1 MAKLSKN
8 LKESNRIL
16 KEMNVSAVEFQS
28 TVNAI
33 QEGLKKVA
41 KEEQSVGDLIDIAKK
56 NNRKLKTAA
65 DALAK
70 IKKEELKTEKG
81 KQKFLRAQAK
91 FQGLQNKNAAVQEA
105 IQKRIVNATD
115 SEAISLAKI
124 SKAQKDIE
132 ESAEETAKNFKEIN
146 EATEKINKSGKIFQN
161 ISNALGTIPGVGPLI
176 AKPFQRAA
184 AAAKDATAKGKSFAT
199 SLAAGGAQAVS
210 LTGIFGMLMKTL
222 FSADS
227 RVTNLAKTL
236 QMSKEEASIV
246 NDEFTNIG
254 VSSGKAFFNAKN
266 LSEATAQLSKH
277 LGVANRLNTDLVK
290 NQTFL
295 TKQVGV
301 SEGSAGKIAGLTKLQ
316 GKNAKDVNKEIA
328 TSVGN
333 LKKETGIAV
342 NLNDVFEDVANAN
355 AGLKAAY
362 GFNTKLLAEQV
373 VKSKQLG
380 LSLEQSANMANS
392 LLNFEESIENE
403 LSAEL
408 LTGKN
413 LNLERARGLALEGKS
428 VEAATELANQIG
440 GTAELS
446 RMNVI
451 QQEALAK
458 AMGMERNELIESVQ
472 KREILSKLGADS
484 LEQLEEE
491 GRLQELSGT
500 ELGEQ
505 ILKQYEQ
512 TSAAEKFQAAVV
524 KIQEAFGAMMEGPLG
539 SVINGLA
546 TAASSAGTLYTVMG
560 ALGAMSLGRL
570 LAQLGAAVA
579 ANSASAAAALTTAS
593 AITFGLGLIAI
604 LTAVGVGLATMNSE
618 ADKTA
623 KKMTKVGDLGIKPN
637 GGPVVMSA
645 KEGAIF
651 QGSKNDGVEMSPTAG
666 NPNRGGGADM
676 TETNTLLQ
684 QLIDLV
690 SAGGTVTLDG
700 QKVGETLRLGAFE
713 TN

>member
-227 RVTNLAKTL
+227 RVTNLSKIL
-236 QMSKEEASIV
+236 QISKKEASIV

>member
-290 NQTFL
+290 N
-295 TKQVGV
+295 
-301 SEGSAGKIAGLTKLQ
+301 
-316 GKNAKDVNKEIA
+316 
-328 TSVGN
+328 
-333 LKKETGIAV
+333 
-342 NLNDVFEDVANAN
+342 
-355 AGLKAAY
+355 
-362 GFNTKLLAEQV
+362 
-373 VKSKQLG
+373 
-380 LSLEQSANMANS
+380 
-392 LLNFEESIENE
+392 
-403 LSAEL
+403 
-408 LTGKN
+408 
-413 LNLERARGLALEGKS
+413 
-428 VEAATELANQIG
+428 
-440 GTAELS
+440 
-446 RMNVI
+446 
-451 QQEALAK
+451 
-458 AMGMERNELIESVQ
+458 
-472 KREILSKLGADS
+472 
-484 LEQLEEE
+484 
-491 GRLQELSGT
+491 
-500 ELGEQ
+500 
-505 ILKQYEQ
+505 
-512 TSAAEKFQAAVV
+512 
-524 KIQEAFGAMMEGPLG
+524 
-539 SVINGLA
+539 
-546 TAASSAGTLYTVMG
+546 
-560 ALGAMSLGRL
+560 
-570 LAQLGAAVA
+570 
-579 ANSASAAAALTTAS
+579 
-593 AITFGLGLIAI
+593 
-604 LTAVGVGLATMNSE
+604 
-618 ADKTA
+618 
-623 KKMTKVGDLGIKPN
+623 
-637 GGPVVMSA
+637 
-645 KEGAIF
+645 
-651 QGSKNDGVEMSPTAG
+651 
-666 NPNRGGGADM
+666 
-676 TETNTLLQ
+676 
-684 QLIDLV
+684 
-690 SAGGTVTLDG
+690 
-700 QKVGETLRLGAFE
+700 
-713 TN
+713 

>member
-227 RVTNLAKTL
+227 RVTNLSKTL
-236 QMSKEEASIV
+236 QISKKEAGIL
-246 NDEFTNIG
+246 NKEFTNIG
-254 VSSGKAFFNAKN
+254 ISTNKAFFNAKN

>member
-227 RVTNLAKTL
+227 RVTNLSKTL
-236 QMSKEEASIV
+236 QISKKEAGIL
-246 NDEFTNIG
+246 NKEFTNIG
-254 VSSGKAFFNAKN
+254 ISTNKAFFNAKN
-266 LSEATAQLSKH
+266 LNEATAQLSKH